1 MRTGG
6 RLPVPVPALAPV
18 LAVLL
23 GLCSAE
29 RPAERQ
35 ALVVPRRLGAAG
47 GRERFRLEAFG
58 ERLTLELE
66 PDSSFLAPDFTLQY
80 LGGPPPP
87 PEDDLSRCFY
97 SGTVNR
103 DPSSAAALSLCAGMR
118 GAFSLRG
125 RQYLIQ
131 PAPGTAHRRGAH
143 LLRLRGARRAAPSAR
158 CAVAEAG
165 AEAPEPE
172 PAGHAGTVGARRRS
186 PRGGEGGSASPG
198 AHLRARPNGCTRPVL
213 PPRPHPQGQRGGAP
227 TWVRVRASPLHPAAT
242 RGGRVVQPRLPKF
255 GGGSRLRRRG
265 VHPRGVQI
273 LSIRGLWVRISLVS
287 LTCAFPPSPSLFP
300 LQKREAGGR
309 RGSCPAPAT
318 WRPCW

>member
-1 MRTGG
+1 MRSGG
-6 RLPVPVPALAPV
+6 RLPALAPV
-18 LAVLL
+18 LAALL

-29 RPAERQ
+29 RR
-35 ALVVPRRLGAAG
+35 ALVLPRRLGAPGA
-47 GRERFRLEAFG
+47 RERFRLEAFG

-103 DPSSAAALSLCAGMR
+103 DPGSAAALSLCAGLR

-131 PAPGTAHRRGAH
+131 PAPGTAHRHGPH
-143 LLRLRGARRAAPSAR
+143 LLRLRGVPRAAPAAR

-165 AEAPEPE
+165 AEAEGPE
-172 PAGHAGTVGARRRS
+172 PAEPAGTVAMPRR
-186 PRGGEGGSASPG
+186 PPQGQGGEGRLAGMRGRCLPRSPPRG
-198 AHLRARPNGCTRPVL
+198 AHLEV
-213 PPRPHPQGQRGGAP
+213 P
-227 TWVRVRASPLHPAAT
+227 TWLRDRRASGAGAQT
-242 RGGRVVQPRLPKF
+242 W
-255 GGGSRLRRRG
+255 
-265 VHPRGVQI
+265 VHI
-273 LSIRGLWVRISLVS
+273 LSGSGLLNRGLLLCSPARSLPLF
-287 LTCAFPPSPSLFP
+287 LT
-300 LQKREAGGR
+300 QKREAGGR

-318 WRPCW
+318 WRPCWWQTSPWPSSTAAG

>member
-1 MRTGG
+1 MRTGE
-6 RLPVPVPALAPV
+6 RLPVPAPALLPV
-18 LAVLL
+18 LAALL

-29 RPAERQ
+29 RPAEQQ

-103 DPSSAAALSLCAGMR
+103 DPSSSAALSLCAGMR

-143 LLRLRGARRAAPSAR
+143 LLRLRGSRRAAPADR
-158 CAVAEAG
+158 CAVAQAETEAAAAG
-165 AEAPEPE
+165 PE
-172 PAGHAGTVGARRRS
+172 PAGRAGTVGASRRPPRGRAGMG
-186 PRGGEGGSASPG
+186 RGGEERGD
-198 AHLRARPNGCTRPVL
+198 L
-213 PPRPHPQGQRGGAP
+213 PRPSPARAPAPTGADGGAP
-227 TWVRVRASPLHPAAT
+227 AGACPSSPPREAAGGAPSWVQVLPLHLAALW
-242 RGGRVVQPRLPKF
+242 RGYSAGAAEVWGREP
-255 GGGSRLRRRG
+255 GAE
-265 VHPRGVQI
+265 PRGTP
-273 LSIRGLWVRISLVS
+273 IRCKS
-287 LTCAFPPSPSLFP
+287 
-300 LQKREAGGR
+300 
-309 RGSCPAPAT
+309 
-318 WRPCW
+318 

>member
-6 RLPVPVPALAPV
+6 RPPVLVPV
-18 LAVLL
+18 LAALL

-131 PAPGTAHRRGAH
+131 PAPGTAHRGGAH
-143 LLRLRGARRAAPSAR
+143 LLRLRGSRRAAPAAR
-158 CAVAEAG
+158 CAVAETG
-165 AEAPEPE
+165 AEAAEPE
-172 PAGHAGTVGARRRS
+172 PAGHAGTVGA
-186 PRGGEGGSASPG
+186 PRCPPLGGKGRNGRFVCAPAPTGLTAGSRTVHSLSPG
-198 AHLRARPNGCTRPVL
+198 PGVL
-213 PPRPHPQGQRGGAP
+213 PPGCGSGCRPSARRQLRGVA
-227 TWVRVRASPLHPAAT
+227 R
-242 RGGRVVQPRLPKF
+242 PRLQKF
-255 GGGSRLRRRG
+255 WGRQPGAA
-265 VHPRGVQI
+265 VHPLGENLEYQCS
-273 LSIRGLWVRISLVS
+273 LSSIRWSLAAV
-287 LTCAFPPSPSLFP
+287 FLF
-300 LQKREAGGR
+300 Q
-309 RGSCPAPAT
+309 C
-318 WRPCW
+318 